1 MMQTVKR
8 CPFWNYWSKQI
19 VNDTLTK
26 GMNYDELLKTIKR
39 FTKMLEIQYY
49 NHPGQS
55 TECCYFC
62 WLPCIFFRCTTNQE
76 QNEAIGYFPTTAN
89 RTDLKKLPKPC
100 KLN

>member
-8 CPFWNYWSKQI
+8 CPFWNYWSTQI

-49 NHPGQS
+49 NHPGQT
-55 TECCYFC
+55 TECCYFAGYHASS
-62 WLPCIFFRCTTNQE
+62 LGVQPIKNKMKLLDIFQQLQTGL
-76 QNEAIGYFPTTAN
+76 I
-89 RTDLKKLPKPC
+89 
-100 KLN
+100 

>member
-8 CPFWNYWSKQI
+8 CPFWNYWSTQI

-49 NHPGQS
+49 NHPGQ
-55 TECCYFC
+55 
-62 WLPCIFFRCTTNQE
+62 TTDWRLLLLLVTK
-76 QNEAIGYFPTTAN
+76 Y
-89 RTDLKKLPKPC
+89 LPKVSNRSKKELKPL
-100 KLN
+100 KNSQHLQIGRS